1 MDALHIMYVDIE
13 VELTMY
19 AGTSLIRKVVLGIL
33 APYQMV
39 WFLVEFNIINAIIWS
54 DLFF

>member
-19 AGTSLIRKVVLGIL
+19 TAISLIRKVVPGIL

-39 WFLVEFNIINAIIWS
+39 WF
-54 DLFF
+54 

>member
-13 VELTMY
+13 VERTMY

-39 WFLVEFNIINAIIWS
+39 
-54 DLFF
+54 